1 MFKHLLTAA
10 AFAALAMTPIAA
22 SASGPGTDGPDRGAA
37 IEGCVEF
44 NENGPVRLVDVIND
58 GLGDYLVWIE
68 DKVGRLWA
76 CNASSYGD
84 VYANVRIDGDI
95 AGGKGIDPIHNVSDT
110 GWVSPALNAERV
122 CMLMTD
128 GDTAMAI
135 ATAADG
141 AGGYLIWLENATGD
155 LTMCN
160 ASGKGEVFAF
170 LGVDM
175 PLNPPPGGA
184 VS

>member
-1 MFKHLLTAA
+1 MLKRLLTAA
-10 AFAALAMTPIAA
+10 AVAALAMTPIAA
-22 SASGPGTDGPDRGAA
+22 SASSPGTDGPDRGAA
-37 IEGCVEF
+37 IKGCIDF
-44 NENGPVRLVDVIND
+44 NESGPVRLVDVVND
-58 GLGDYLVWIE
+58 GLGDYLVWVE
-68 DKVGRLWA
+68 DKAGHLWA
-76 CNASSYGD
+76 CNASGYGD
-84 VYANVRIDGDI
+84 VYANVRIDGDLLD
-95 AGGKGIDPIHNVSDT
+95 AKGVDLIHEVSDT
-110 GWVSPALNAERV
+110 GWMSPALNAERV
-122 CMLMTD
+122 CMSMAN
-128 GDTAMAI
+128 GDTAKAI

-141 AGGYLIWLENATGD
+141 AGGYLVWIENATGD